1 MKYTVHRALAML
13 KTTKARIGKEL
24 ASEDAFIQVA
34 RGQEDNIRGVA
45 VKDIER
51 DIQGRYDRITALI
64 NNYIKVKAAVVKSN
78 AGILPDSELHTV
90 PIMGQPLTVAEI
102 IDLNEMVYGNGR
114 TGKNKTLGFK
124 PQFLAKLKRDY
135 VEAQQEFDE
144 MQERTDNEISQY
156 IKTVFDKKKDGDD
169 TDAAVK
175 DIIEATTKALRD
187 KKAPRF
193 VDPLKIADKISKLE
207 NEIETFNVEA
217 DSALSEQNA
226 LTTIDIELT
235 EIQ

>member
-13 KTTKARIGKEL
+13 KTTKARIAKEL
-24 ASEDAFIQVA
+24 ASEEAFIRVA

-45 VKDIER
+45 LKDIER

-78 AGILPDSELHTV
+78 AGILPGSELRTV
-90 PIMGQPLTVAEI
+90 PIMGQPLTIAEI

-156 IKTVFDKKKDGDD
+156 VKTVFDKKKDSDE
-169 TDAAVK
+169 TDAATK
-175 DIIEATTKALRD
+175 DIIEATTKALQD

-193 VDPLKIADKISKLE
+193 VDPLKISDKIAKLE

-226 LTTIDIELT
+226 LTTIDIDLT